1 MTHPNICVTV
11 RDDSHIGVP
20 EGTGPTT
27 AENVRANTC

>member
-1 MTHPNICVTV
+1 MTYRDSHVKV